1 MSSTDHGGWK
11 AYEYNPSM
19 AAAVIF
25 IILYIVVTALHTY
38 NLFRTRTWFFIPLVL
53 GGYFEIIGYIGRALS
68 AQESPDWTLGPYIM
82 QSTLLLIAPAL
93 FAASIYMELGRV
105 IRLVK
110 GQNFALI
117 RVNWMTKIFVAG
129 DVLSFLMQASGK
141 SYLSE
146 QKSQADNTVGA
157 GILAKGSQDIG
168 NNVIIG
174 GLIVQIL
181 FFGFFVICSIIFQ
194 ARITSHPTAESVAD
208 CVPWKKHLYA
218 LYATS
223 ILILIRSIFRVAEYV
238 QGSDGYLLSTE
249 VFIYIFDSTLMFL
262 VMLVFVII
270 HPSEINCLL
279 GRGRKMTTKG
289 GLKLNEVSSLPL

>member
-38 NLFRTRTWFFIPLVL
+38 NLFRTRTWFCTPLVL
-53 GGYFEIIGYIGRALS
+53 GGYFETIGYIGRALS
-68 AQESPDWTLGPYIM
+68 AQQSPDWTLGPYIM
-82 QSTLLLIAPAL
+82 QSTLLLVAPAL
-93 FAASIYMELGRV
+93 FAASIYMELGR
-105 IRLVK
+105 IIYLVK
-110 GQNFALI
+110 GQKFALI

-129 DVLSFLMQASGK
+129 DVLSFLMQASG
-141 SYLSE
+141 
-146 QKSQADNTVGA
+146 A
-157 GILAKGSQDIG
+157 GILAKGSQDTG
-168 NNVIIG
+168 NNIIIG
-174 GLIVQIL
+174 GLIVQII
-181 FFGFFVICSIIFQ
+181 FFGFFVICSIVFQ

-208 CVPWKKHLYA
+208 CVPWRKHLYA

-238 QGSDGYLLSTE
+238 QGNDGYLLSTE
-249 VFIYIFDSTLMFL
+249 VFIYIFDATLMFL
-262 VMLVFVII
+262 VMLVFIII

-279 GRGRKMTTKG
+279 GRGRVMTTRG
-289 GLKLNEVSSLPL
+289 GLKLSEVSSLPL